1 MNNVYIPITINQLIR
16 RMQEMINDS
25 NGEIDGN
32 ECIID
37 MHVYSED
44 TDEAPPGSIELF
56 IEKSMNISGK
66 AGYGTVIFTPEK
78 SKILM

>member
-1 MNNVYIPITINQLIR
+1 MNDTYIPITINQLVK

-25 NGEIDGN
+25 KGEIDGN

-37 MHVYSED
+37 MRVCSED

-56 IEKSMNISGK
+56 IEKNLNTSGK
-66 AGYGTVIFTPEK
+66 VGYGTVIFTPEK
-78 SKILM
+78 SKNLM